1 MEKETENQIKELQN
15 LEQNLQSVLMQKQ
28 AFQLELNEV
37 ENASEELSKSSEEVY
52 KIAGNIM
59 LKYSKQKLI
68 EELKQKKDLISLRLK
83 SLDSQEKNLSENTE
97 NIRKKVL
104 SKLKK

>member
-1 MEKETENQIKELQN
+1 MLVIQSIF
-15 LEQNLQSVLMQKQ
+15 LQSILMQKQ

-37 ENASEELSKSSEEVY
+37 ENAAEELTKSSEEVY

-59 LKYSKQKLI
+59 LKYSKQKLT

-83 SLDSQEKNLSENTE
+83 SLDSQEKSITENTDSL
-97 NIRKKVL
+97 RKRVL